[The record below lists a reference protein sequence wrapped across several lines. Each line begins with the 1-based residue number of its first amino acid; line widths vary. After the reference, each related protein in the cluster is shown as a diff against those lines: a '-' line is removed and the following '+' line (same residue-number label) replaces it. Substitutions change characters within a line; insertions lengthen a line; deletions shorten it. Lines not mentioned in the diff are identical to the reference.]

1 MQLATVMLDQIVVQ
15 IELPPAESD
24 VIPGLKWGHVE
35 AFPSPAYWAYQVY
48 AARALGKK
56 ANYKLGG
63 SLLEETGACLLGGHG
78 IPAAVGLSAYQHL
91 KSKGAFSGAKISES
105 ALYEWLSEPI
115 PNGEKTVRYRFAK
128 QKAKYLASAIDKIV
142 SELAP
147 VSSGKELRD
156 WLLPIAGVGYKTASW
171 IARNWL
177 EADDVAILDIHILR
191 AGLLGGF
198 FDKSLSIE
206 RDYLKLEEQFV
217 AFSNAL
223 GVRASELDATI
234 WYEMMESNVTV
245 HRLLESGDESA
256 LSPVKIAMKPRKRN
270 ANIKQMSLLH

>member
-1 MQLATVMLDQIVVQ
+1 M
-15 IELPPAESD
+15 
-24 VIPGLKWGHVE
+24 
-35 AFPSPAYWAYQVY
+35 
-48 AARALGKK
+48 
-56 ANYKLGG
+56 
-63 SLLEETGACLLGGHG
+63 
-78 IPAAVGLSAYQHL
+78 
-91 KSKGAFSGAKISES
+91 
-105 ALYEWLSEPI
+105 
-115 PNGEKTVRYRFAK
+115 
-128 QKAKYLASAIDKIV
+128 

-177 EADDVAILDIHILR
+177 DADDVAILDIHILR

-245 HRLLESGDESA
+245 HRLLEFGDESA
-256 LSPVKIAMKPRKRN
+256 VSPVKIAMKPRKRN
-270 ANIKQMSLLH
+270 ANTKQMSLLH